1 MTLDEAQECI
11 EAVLKAHPK
20 LNLDA
25 NGLSRFDHSDAN
37 PVKRPIRPQEFV
49 AAVKWLLSY
58 DALDRRKT
66 INTCTSSYGWKH
78 VAEREL
84 DTYISNGAFICA
96 ALYLNYK
103 MRRQDRS
110 SPNAFFN
117 LRKDN
122 RHALRK

>member
-20 LNLDA
+20 LSLDA